1 MISNTFL
8 FKQPCN
14 ATRVLITSVNYDQ
27 YMQMFELELLGV
39 GSDGF
44 NFTNS
49 GKAWMDDDDL
59 QELMNTRE
67 VEFPQQLCGMQL
79 MFEVDEEK
87 PDVSE
92 IQKTDIKSELKKAFL
107 EKLLA
112 EVEEIKIDEGED
124 NYV

>member
-14 ATRVLITSVNYDQ
+14 ATRALITSVKYDQ

-39 GSDGF
+39 GSDSF
-44 NFTNS
+44 NFTNP